1 MTARLAPTP
10 AIRLA
15 DVPGWLVAALLVA
28 GMAAAGSALGGLARP
43 AFVLACGFVG
53 WFAWRQGPAT
63 HLQAALILFTFAPFV
78 RRVVDLHLGYDQLG
92 LMLIGPLL
100 AILVPVVHLPR
111 QLETC
116 RVPEY
121 LRWPLGI
128 VAGAVVYAGML
139 SMAQGDWTNAASG
152 MLKWLAPLL
161 YAALLLVSAERDQ
174 LINAATTAFT
184 FILPVMGIYAI
195 YQYVDPADWDVYWMQ
210 FAPIPSIGQPVPYG
224 IRAFSTMNAPA
235 AFATFTATGLFL
247 IGFSRRPWPALLA
260 MPAALGL
267 LLSLYRTAWISLAV
281 SILFCLL
288 FAGTR
293 RRAGMILVGIGLA
306 ILLAVLFTPFGDIVM
321 DRLSTLGEGTK
332 DGSAQER
339 LEEFVT
345 LWNLPDS
352 SLFGSGFTITDVGAA
367 GAMPIDGMIIACWL
381 SMGIMVGGVCLAALL
396 WAIGNAVAAA
406 WTDPA
411 PEAVVIGALALG
423 ALSQIPLANITS
435 GENGFLFWT
444 FAVLV
449 TPKPIPRSKGEQG

>member
-1 MTARLAPTP
+1 MTARIATTAGISLA
-10 AIRLA
+10 A
-15 DVPGWLVAALLVA
+15 VPGWVFAAVLIIATAVV
-28 GMAAAGSALGGLARP
+28 GSTLGGLSRP
-43 AFVLACGFVG
+43 AFVLACGLVG
-53 WFAWRQGPAT
+53 WWAWRQGPAA

-78 RRVVDLHLGYDQLG
+78 RRVVDLRVGYDQLG

-100 AILVPVVHLPR
+100 AILVPSVHLPR
-111 QLETC
+111 QLESY
-116 RVPEY
+116 RVREY
-121 LRWPLGI
+121 LIWPLGI
-128 VAGAVVYAGML
+128 VGACVVYAGML
-139 SMAQGDWTNAASG
+139 SMGQGDWTNAASG

-161 YAALLLVSAERDQ
+161 YAALLLVSAEREDM
-174 LINAATTAFT
+174 IKAATSAFAV
-184 FILPVMGIYAI
+184 ILPLTGVYAL
-195 YQYVDPADWDVYWMQ
+195 YQYVDPSDWDIYWMQ
-210 FAPIPSIGQPVPYG
+210 FAPIPSVGLPVPYG
-224 IRAFSTMNAPA
+224 VRVFGTMNAPA

-247 IGFSRRPWPALLA
+247 IGLSRRPWAALFA
-260 MPAALGL
+260 IPAALGL
-267 LLSLYRTAWISLAV
+267 LLSLYRTAWISLAL

-293 RRAGMILVGIGLA
+293 RRAGMILVGIALA
-306 ILLAVLFTPFGDIVM
+306 VLLAVLFTPFGDIVV
-321 DRLSTLGEGTK
+321 DRLSTLSEGTQ

-339 LEEFVT
+339 LAEFVT

-381 SMGIMVGGVCLAALL
+381 SMGIMVGGFCLTALL
-396 WAIGNAVAAA
+396 WAIGNALRVA

-444 FAVLV
+444 FVVLL
-449 TPKPIPRSKGEQG
+449 TPKLRPRVLP

>member
-1 MTARLAPTP
+1 MTARVALAPK
-10 AIRLA
+10 ISLA
-15 DVPGWLVAALLVA
+15 AVPGWLIAALLII
-28 GMAAAGSALGGLARP
+28 GMAAVGSALGGLSRP
-43 AFVLACGFVG
+43 AFVLACGLVG

-63 HLQAALILFTFAPFV
+63 HLQAALILFTFAPLV
-78 RRVVDLHLGYDQLG
+78 RRVVDLHIGYDQFG

-111 QLETC
+111 QLETY

-121 LRWPLGI
+121 VMWPLGI
-128 VAGAVVYAGML
+128 VAASVAYAGML
-139 SMAQGDWTNAASG
+139 SMGQGDWTNAASG

-161 YAALLLVSAERDQ
+161 YAALLLVSAEREE
-174 LINAATTAFT
+174 LIKAATSAFA
-184 FILPVMGIYAI
+184 FILPVLGIYAI
-195 YQYVDPADWDVYWMQ
+195 YQYVDPADWDIYWMQ
-210 FAPIPSIGQPVPYG
+210 FAPIPSVGQPVPYG
-224 IRAFSTMNAPA
+224 IRVFGTMNAPA

-247 IGFSRRPWPALLA
+247 IGFSKRPWPALLA

-281 SILFCLL
+281 SILFCLF

-293 RRAGMILVGIGLA
+293 RRAGMILVGIALA
-306 ILLAVLFTPFGDIVM
+306 VLLAVLFTPFGDIVA
-321 DRLSTLGEGTK
+321 DRLSTLGEGTQ

-381 SMGIMVGGVCLAALL
+381 SMGIMVGGFCLAALL
-396 WAIGNAVAAA
+396 WAIGNALVAA

-423 ALSQIPLANITS
+423 ALTQIPLASITS

-444 FAVLV
+444 FVVLL
-449 TPKPIPRSKGEQG
+449 TPKLTPRASA

>member
-1 MTARLAPTP
+1 MTARVARAPGISLST
-10 AIRLA
+10 I
-15 DVPGWLVAALLVA
+15 PGWLLAALLIV
-28 GMAAAGSALGGLARP
+28 GMAAAGSSLGGLSRP

-53 WFAWRQGPAT
+53 WFSWRQGPAT
-63 HLQAALILFTFAPFV
+63 HLQAALILFTFAPFA
-78 RRVVDLHLGYDQLG
+78 RRVVDLHIGYDQLG

-100 AILVPVVHLPR
+100 AILVPAVHLPR
-111 QLETC
+111 QLETY
-116 RVPEY
+116 RVPEFVM
-121 LRWPLGI
+121 WPLGI
-128 VAGAVVYAGML
+128 VAASVVYAGML
-139 SMAQGDWTNAASG
+139 SMGQGDWTNAASG

-161 YAALLLVSAERDQ
+161 YAALLLVSAEREE
-174 LINAATTAFT
+174 LIKAATSAFA
-184 FILPVMGIYAI
+184 FILPVVGVYAI
-195 YQYVDPADWDVYWMQ
+195 CQYVDPADWDIYWMQ
-210 FAPIPSIGQPVPYG
+210 FAPIPSVGQPVPYG
-224 IRAFSTMNAPA
+224 IRVFGTMNAPA

-247 IGFSRRPWPALLA
+247 IGFSRRPWPALFA

-306 ILLAVLFTPFGDIVM
+306 VLLAVLFTPFGDIVA
-321 DRLSTLGEGTK
+321 DRLSTLSEGTQ

-381 SMGIMVGGVCLAALL
+381 AMGIMVGGFCLTALL
-396 WAIGNAVAAA
+396 WAIGNALAVA

-411 PEAVVIGALALG
+411 PEAVMIGALALG

-444 FAVLV
+444 FAVLL
-449 TPKPIPRSKGEQG
+449 TPKLTPRASA

>member
-1 MTARLAPTP
+1 MTARVASTP
-10 AIRLA
+10 GIALSV
-15 DVPGWLVAALLVA
+15 VPGWLVAALLVI
-28 GMAAAGSALGGLARP
+28 GTAAVGASLGGVSRP

-53 WFAWRQGPAT
+53 WFAWRQGPAA

-78 RRVVDLHLGYDQLG
+78 RRVVDLHVGYDQLG

-100 AILVPVVHLPR
+100 AILVPAVHLPR
-111 QLETC
+111 QFEKH
-116 RVPEY
+116 RVPEHFM
-121 LRWPLGI
+121 WPLGI
-128 VAGAVVYAGML
+128 VAASVVYAGML

-161 YAALLLVSAERDQ
+161 YAALLMVSAERNE
-174 LINAATTAFT
+174 LIRAATSAFA
-184 FILPVMGIYAI
+184 FILPVVGIYAI
-195 YQYVDPADWDVYWMQ
+195 YQYVDPSDWDIYWMQ

-224 IRAFSTMNAPA
+224 VRVFGTMNAPA
-235 AFATFTATGLFL
+235 SFATFTATGLFL

-260 MPAALGL
+260 IPAALGL

-293 RRAGMILVGIGLA
+293 RRAGMILVGIGIA
-306 ILLAVLFTPFGDIVM
+306 VLLAVLFTPFGDIVA
-321 DRLSTLGEGTK
+321 DRLSTLSEGTQ

-381 SMGIMVGGVCLAALL
+381 SMGIMVGGFCLAALF
-396 WAIGNAVAAA
+396 WAIGNALAIA
-406 WTDPA
+406 WSDRA

-423 ALSQIPLANITS
+423 ALSQMPLANITS

-444 FAVLV
+444 FAVLLA
-449 TPKPIPRSKGEQG
+449 PKFKPRFSA

>member
-1 MTARLAPTP
+1 MSARAAATP
-10 AIRLA
+10 GFGIAA
-15 DVPGWLVAALLVA
+15 VPGWLLAALLVI
-28 GMAAAGSALGGLARP
+28 GMAVFGGSLGGLSRP
-43 AFVLACGFVG
+43 VFVLACGFVG
-53 WFAWRQGPAT
+53 WFAWRQSPAT

-78 RRVVDLHLGYDQLG
+78 RRVVDLHVGYDQLG

-100 AILVPVVHLPR
+100 AILIPVVHLPR
-111 QLETC
+111 QLETN

-121 LRWPLGI
+121 LMWPLGI

-139 SMAQGDWTNAASG
+139 SMGQGDWTNAASG

-161 YAALLLVSAERDQ
+161 YAALLAVSAEREE
-174 LINAATTAFT
+174 LIKAASSVFA
-184 FILPVMGIYAI
+184 FILPVVGIYAI
-195 YQYVDPADWDVYWMQ
+195 YQYVDPADWDIYWMQ
-210 FAPIPSIGQPVPYG
+210 FAPIPSVGQPVPYG
-224 IRAFSTMNAPA
+224 VRLFGTMNGPA
-235 AFATFTATGLFL
+235 AFATFTATGLLL
-247 IGFSRRPWPALLA
+247 IGFSKRPWPALLA
-260 MPAALGL
+260 MPAALAL

-293 RRAGMILVGIGLA
+293 RRAGMILVGTGLA
-306 ILLAVLFTPFGDIVM
+306 VIIAVLFTPFGDIVM
-321 DRLSTLGEGTK
+321 DRLSTLSEGTK

-339 LEEFVT
+339 LGEFVT

-381 SMGIMVGGVCLAALL
+381 SMGIMVGGFCLAALL

-406 WTDPA
+406 WTDPV

-449 TPKPIPRSKGEQG
+449 TPKLAPRVKGEQG

>member
-1 MTARLAPTP
+1 MSARVAATAGINLA
-10 AIRLA
+10 A
-15 DVPGWLVAALLVA
+15 VPGWLVATLLVV
-28 GMAAAGSALGGLARP
+28 GMAGVGASVGGLSRP
-43 AFVLACGFVG
+43 AFVLACGAVG
-53 WFAWRQGPAT
+53 WFAWRQGPAS
-63 HLQAALILFTFAPFV
+63 HLKAALILFTFAPFV
-78 RRVVDLHLGYDQLG
+78 RRVVDLHIGYDQLG

-111 QLETC
+111 QLEQH
-116 RVPEY
+116 RVAEY
-121 LRWPLGI
+121 LMWPLGI
-128 VAGAVVYAGML
+128 VAASVAYAGML

-161 YAALLLVSAERDQ
+161 YAALLMVSAEREEM
-174 LINAATTAFT
+174 IKAATSTFA
-184 FILPVMGIYAI
+184 FILPVVGIYAI
-195 YQYVDPADWDVYWMQ
+195 YQYVDPSDWDINWMQ
-210 FAPIPSIGQPVPYG
+210 FAPIPSIGRPVPYG
-224 IRAFSTMNAPA
+224 VRVFGTMNAPA
-235 AFATFTATGLFL
+235 SFAMFTATGLFL
-247 IGFSRRPWPALLA
+247 IGFSKRPWPTLLA

-281 SILFCLL
+281 SILFCL
-288 FAGTR
+288 FFSGTR
-293 RRAGMILVGIGLA
+293 RRAGMILVGIGVAVLLA
-306 ILLAVLFTPFGDIVM
+306 IPFTPFGDIVV
-321 DRLSTLGEGTK
+321 DRLLTLSEGIQ

-381 SMGIMVGGVCLAALL
+381 SMGIMVGGFCLAALL
-396 WAIGNAVAAA
+396 WAIGNALAVA

-444 FAVLV
+444 FAVLL
-449 TPKPIPRSKGEQG
+449 TPKHDLRVLA